1 MVQVGLGTMTV
12 YRGSPYQRG
21 HGIGTFLK
29 GLYRVSMPLLRRG
42 ASAVGKELL
51 QSGVHFLEDL
61 DNETPAKIAF
71 QQRLKQAQNNLKRKA
86 IDTVFRGKGYKTK
99 KRKKSIQSKR
109 IIRRRK
115 TSAKKKKSRKTVSI
129 RKIKKKSRKTKVRRK
144 RTNNNKNNIL
154 DIFG

>member
-1 MVQVGLGTMTV
+1 M
-12 YRGSPYQRG
+12 
-21 HGIGTFLK
+21 
-29 GLYRVSMPLLRRG
+29 
-42 ASAVGKELL
+42 
-51 QSGVHFLEDL
+51 

-109 IIRRRK
+109 ITCRRK
-115 TSAKKKKSRKTVSI
+115 TSAKKKKSRKTVSVS
-129 RKIKKKSRKTKVRRK
+129 KIKKKSRKTKVRRK
-144 RTNNNKNNIL
+144 RTYNNKNNIL